1 MLDGELSCRLV
12 SSCRR
17 GSGDGVIVAI
27 RTIGIGRTAGSSKE
41 APERLDGAVNIHAG
55 RCDSQFQ
62 LIRLAEL

>member
-17 GSGDGVIVAI
+17 ESGDGVIVAI
-27 RTIGIGRTAGSSKE
+27 CTIGIGRTAGSSKE
-41 APERLDGAVNIHAG
+41 APERLDGAVNIHTVLF
-55 RCDSQFQ
+55 DSQFQ

>member
-1 MLDGELSCRLV
+1 M
-12 SSCRR
+12 
-17 GSGDGVIVAI
+17 VIVVI

-41 APERLDGAVNIHAG
+41 APERLDGAVNIHGG